1 MSGTV
6 SLKCIKI
13 HSTLSEVKIK
23 KFGKIL
29 HLRWDLNDDTFV
41 STVTRSKLER
51 RCQTEIRR
59 MWSHIR
65 IIDNMINVFQLTN
78 VVAPNLLTR
87 YRFEIKPVFLS
98 YTKISRSHSVP
109 INVYESRPFRRGA
122 QLQIRFSDTGS
133 KSLPYEGVVSNKD
146 STT

>member
-59 MWSHIR
+59 M
-65 IIDNMINVFQLTN
+65 
-78 VVAPNLLTR
+78 
-87 YRFEIKPVFLS
+87 
-98 YTKISRSHSVP
+98 
-109 INVYESRPFRRGA
+109 
-122 QLQIRFSDTGS
+122 
-133 KSLPYEGVVSNKD
+133 
-146 STT
+146 